1 MKRRVFL
8 AQSGA
13 VAAGVAVGPNAMA
26 NKRSGKTS
34 DPIAPSVV
42 IGWNQ
47 ALNAAIAVNRLGP
60 TVAAR
65 AISMVHESIYNAW
78 AAYDWRALFSVPGLS
93 KRPWWEADVQWQ
105 AIAVSHAAYA
115 VLVDLFPVQQPNFAL
130 ALANLT
136 ANLPVGQ
143 PQGITAA
150 QVGQQAGQA
159 LLMQRHNDGANQLGN
174 LNGGAAYSD
183 WTGYQSVNGP
193 DSVVDPTRWQPL
205 RIQTSPTATP
215 VVQTFLS
222 PHWGQV
228 RPFALPSGA
237 ALRPELGNPA
247 PSMDE
252 MTQLIKLS
260 ANLDDTDKA
269 TIDFFA
275 NNPGSITPPGQWT
288 KITEMVSANDGNT
301 LAQDVKLFFAVAQ
314 AALDAS
320 IACWEAKRFYDSVRP
335 ITAIR
340 YYFNNQSILAWAGP
354 GQGAQ
359 WILGQNWKPYQ
370 RPTNPSPAFP
380 EFMSG
385 HSTFS
390 GAAST
395 VLAGIRGDKIAL
407 NFIFPAN
414 SVPWDPTV
422 PAAPVPLSWSS
433 LSAVAKAAGFS
444 RRLGGIHFERGDLAG
459 RRLGRQVGNL
469 VLDRC
474 SWLFNDWDSFA

>member
-8 AQSGA
+8 AQSGVVAA
-13 VAAGVAVGPNAMA
+13 VAAVAPHAMA
-26 NKRSGKTS
+26 KKRSDTTS
-34 DPIAPSVV
+34 DPTGPSVV

-47 ALNAAIAVNRLGP
+47 TLNAAMAAARLGP

-65 AISMVHESIYNAW
+65 AVSMVHEAVYNAW
-78 AAYDWRALFSVPGLS
+78 AAYDWRADFSVPGLE
-93 KRPWWEADVQWQ
+93 KRPWWEADVKWQ
-105 AIAVSHAAYA
+105 TIAVSHAAYA
-115 VLVDLFPVQQPNFAL
+115 VLVDLFPLQQPAFA
-130 ALANLT
+130 ATLANLT
-136 ANLPVGQ
+136 VNLPVDQ
-143 PQGITAA
+143 PQGITAV

-159 LLMQRHNDGANQLGN
+159 LLIQRHNDGANQLGN
-174 LNGGAAYSD
+174 LAPGAYSD

-205 RIQTSPTATP
+205 SIQTSSMAMP
-215 VVQTFLS
+215 VVQVFLS
-222 PHWGQV
+222 PHWGRV

-260 ANLDDTDKA
+260 AKLDDTDKA

-335 ITAIR
+335 ITAIN
-340 YYFNNQSILAWAGP
+340 YYFRNQSILAWAGP
-354 GQGAQ
+354 GQSAQ

-370 RPTNPSPAFP
+370 RPTNPSPPFP
-380 EFMSG
+380 EFISG

-395 VLAGIRGDKIAL
+395 VLAGIRGDKITL
-407 NFIFPAN
+407 NFTFPKGG
-414 SVPWDPTV
+414 VPWDQTV
-422 PAAPVPLSWSS
+422 PAAPVPLSWPS
-433 LSAVAKAAGFS
+433 LSATAKAAGFS

-459 RRLGRQVGNL
+459 RRVGRQVGNL
-469 VLDRC
+469 VLERC
-474 SWLFNDWDSFA
+474 SCLFNDDGSFA

>member
-8 AQSGA
+8 AQSGVVAA
-13 VAAGVAVGPNAMA
+13 VAAVAPHAMA
-26 NKRSGKTS
+26 KKRSDTTS
-34 DPIAPSVV
+34 DPTGPSVV

-47 ALNAAIAVNRLGP
+47 TLNAAMAAARLGP

-65 AISMVHESIYNAW
+65 AVSMVHEAVYNAW
-78 AAYDWRALFSVPGLS
+78 AAYDWRADFSVPGLE
-93 KRPWWEADVQWQ
+93 KRPWWEADVKWQ
-105 AIAVSHAAYA
+105 TIAVSHAAYA
-115 VLVDLFPVQQPNFAL
+115 VLVDLFPVQQPAFA
-130 ALANLT
+130 ATLANLT
-136 ANLPVGQ
+136 ANLPVDQ
-143 PQGITAA
+143 PQGITAV

-159 LLMQRHNDGANQLGN
+159 LLIQRHNDGANQLGN

-205 RIQTSPTATP
+205 RIQTSPLATP
-215 VVQTFLS
+215 VVQVFLS
-222 PHWGQV
+222 PHWGRV

-260 ANLDDTDKA
+260 AKLDDTDKA

-335 ITAIR
+335 ITAIN
-340 YYFNNQSILAWAGP
+340 YYFRNQSILAWAGP
-354 GQGAQ
+354 GQSAQ

-370 RPTNPSPAFP
+370 RPTNPSPPFP
-380 EFMSG
+380 EFISG

-395 VLAGIRGDKIAL
+395 VLAGIRGDKITL
-407 NFIFPAN
+407 NFTFPKGG
-414 SVPWDPTV
+414 VPWDQSV
-422 PAAPVPLSWSS
+422 PAAPVPLSWPS
-433 LSAVAKAAGFS
+433 LSATAKAAGFS

-459 RRLGRQVGNL
+459 RRVGRQVGNL
-469 VLDRC
+469 VLERC
-474 SWLFNDWDSFA
+474 SCLFNDDGSFA

>member
-8 AQSGA
+8 AQSGVVAA
-13 VAAGVAVGPNAMA
+13 VAAIAPHAMA
-26 NKRSGKTS
+26 KKRSDTTS
-34 DPIAPSVV
+34 DPTGPSVV

-47 ALNAAIAVNRLGP
+47 TLNAAMAAARLGA

-65 AISMVHESIYNAW
+65 AISMVHEAVYNAW
-78 AAYDWRALFSVPGLS
+78 AAYDWRADFSVPGLE
-93 KRPWWEADVQWQ
+93 KRPWWEADVKWQ
-105 AIAVSHAAYA
+105 TIAVSHAAYA
-115 VLVDLFPVQQPNFAL
+115 VLVDLFPLQQPAFA
-130 ALANLT
+130 ATLANLT
-136 ANLPVGQ
+136 ASLPVDQ
-143 PQGITAA
+143 PQGITAV

-159 LLMQRHNDGANQLGN
+159 LLIQRHNDGANQLGN

-205 RIQTSPTATP
+205 RIQTSPMATP
-215 VVQTFLS
+215 EVQVFLS
-222 PHWGQV
+222 PHWGRV

-260 ANLDDTDKA
+260 AKLDDTDKA

-335 ITAIR
+335 ITAIN
-340 YYFNNQSILAWAGP
+340 YYFRNQSILAWAGP
-354 GQGAQ
+354 GQSAQ

-370 RPTNPSPAFP
+370 RPTNPSPPFP
-380 EFMSG
+380 EFISG

-395 VLAGIRGDKIAL
+395 VLAGIRGDKITL
-407 NFIFPAN
+407 NFTFPKGG
-414 SVPWDPTV
+414 VPWDQTV
-422 PAAPVPLSWSS
+422 PAAPVPLSWPS
-433 LSAVAKAAGFS
+433 LSATAKAAGFS

-459 RRLGRQVGNL
+459 RRVGRQVGNL
-469 VLDRC
+469 VLERC
-474 SWLFNDWDSFA
+474 SCLFNDDGSFA